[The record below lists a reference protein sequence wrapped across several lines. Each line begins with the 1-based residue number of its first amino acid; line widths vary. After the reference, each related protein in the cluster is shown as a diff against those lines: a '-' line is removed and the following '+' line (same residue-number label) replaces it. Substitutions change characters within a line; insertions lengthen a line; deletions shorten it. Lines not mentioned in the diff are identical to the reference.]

1 MSVARACARGGRGL
15 AVVGL
20 AGGLLLGCQTVGRTV
35 DVPVAEPP
43 LAEMVLP
50 PSFLTPRSQRYR
62 IAVREFV
69 DQTGE
74 AAAVADASGE
84 VLLTA
89 LNAGGRFELYEG
101 KPLPAPL
108 PPVATV
114 GTAPAAPVEAAEA
127 PTPPAAGL
135 ADPYRNLRGMV
146 DGVLESSVT
155 GVSRDAKGNGAFEV
169 DYRVVDPYTRM
180 VVASGSSRIGLRS
193 GGLVRHDFEKLAAE
207 VSRSFVD
214 PAVMDQQEIVVS
226 ELSLDEPDVKLTLSG
241 GSNQRVTPGAVGF
254 VVEEDR
260 YTRVERYLAKFVVV
274 NVFPDASVGVVVEH
288 CNAVGRC
295 PDGQV
300 ILPLAQAQ
308 SVHVGS
314 RVRFK

>member
-1 MSVARACARGGRGL
+1 
-15 AVVGL
+15 
-20 AGGLLLGCQTVGRTV
+20 VGRTV
-35 DVPVAEPP
+35 EIPPPEPP

-89 LNAGGRFELYEG
+89 LDAGGRFELYEG
-101 KPLPAPL
+101 KPVPAAPL
-108 PPVATV
+108 PPVAAV
-114 GTAPAAPVEAAEA
+114 GSASAAPVEVAEA
-127 PTPPAAGL
+127 PTPGPAGL
-135 ADPYRNLRGMV
+135 TDPYRSLRGMV

-180 VVASGSSRIGLRS
+180 VVASGSARIGLRA
-193 GGLVRHDFEKLAAE
+193 GVLVRHDFEQLATE
-207 VSRSFVD
+207 VSRSFVG

-241 GSNQRVTPGAVGF
+241 GSTQRVTPGAVGF

-295 PDGQV
+295 PEGQV
-300 ILPLAQAQ
+300 ILPIAQAQ